1 MQCEEMKRNRIIGT
15 HARIALRDS
24 RAQDFGGHTAYAL
37 KGRGRPE
44 KNQAQ
49 GGPPCTYVH

>member
-1 MQCEEMKRNRIIGT
+1 MQCEEMKKNRIIGT
-15 HARIALRDS
+15 HVRIALRES

-44 KNQAQ
+44 KKPSPR
-49 GGPPCTYVH
+49 GPSMHIWD